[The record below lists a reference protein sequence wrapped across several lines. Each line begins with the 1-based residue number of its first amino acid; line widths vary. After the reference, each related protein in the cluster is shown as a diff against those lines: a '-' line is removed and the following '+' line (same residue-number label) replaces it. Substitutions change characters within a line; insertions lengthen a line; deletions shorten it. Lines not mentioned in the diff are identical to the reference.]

1 MGLLQPLI
9 NCFVHLVIIGLD
21 LIVFFTIV
29 RAVGSRWPV
38 RPIRALGQVGAPIM
52 DPLIEAVSRAIP
64 APATSGSRTQEGISA
79 IVLLLVAA
87 LGRMGL
93 EALL

>member
-1 MGLLQPLI
+1 MGLRQPSI

-38 RPIRALGQVGAPIM
+38 RPIRALDQVGAPIM

-64 APATSGSRTQEGISA
+64 APAASGSRIPEGIAA
-79 IVLLLVAA
+79 IAVLLVAT